1 MRKVCIILIL
11 FLFFVPIVKASN
23 ISFYKCVDGDTAIL
37 KVNGKVK
44 KVRFLAIDAP
54 EIKHGNKKAD
64 PYGDEA
70 KIYTCMKL
78 KMAKNITLE
87 YDYNS
92 DKKDKYGR
100 DLVWVFTDGNL
111 LQEKI
116 VEKGLAK
123 VAFLYDDYKYT
134 DKLKLAELKAKK
146 RKVNIW
152 NNYNYNEYIILG
164 ILFIIVVIICIY
176 DKKFRKRAT
185 NRLKKK
191 IYDKASSK
199 LDNLFR

>member
-1 MRKVCIILIL
+1 MCIILIL

-37 KVNGKVK
+37 EVNGKVK